1 MSDIKILEQRA
12 MEIRR
17 KYNELESNRGKEP
30 WDAVKLTRG
39 FKKDVADLLT
49 IIEQDIID
57 RKKLNHELGDCLWS
71 VLVIA
76 RKLDIDLERAFWT
89 TMGEIE
95 QRFKDGTA

>member
-17 KYNELESNRGKEP
+17 KYDELNRQKAGQV
-30 WDAVKLTRG
+30 WDAKRLAKG
-39 FKKDVADLLT
+39 FKKDVSDLMAIL
-49 IIEQDIID
+49 EEGSNDE
-57 RKKLNHELGDCLWS
+57 KKLSHELGDCLWS

>member
-12 MEIRR
+12 LEIRS
-17 KYNELESNRGKEP
+17 KYNQLERDQSKQP
-30 WDAVKLTRG
+30 WDALKLARG
-39 FKKDVADLLT
+39 FKKDVSEL
-49 IIEQDIID
+49 IEILEQSEPDP
-57 RKKLNHELGDCLWS
+57 KKISHELGDCLWG

-76 RKLDIDLERAFWT
+76 RKLDIDIERAFWT

>member
-12 MEIRR
+12 LEIRR
-17 KYNELESNRGKEP
+17 KYDALNRQKSGEV
-30 WDAVKLTRG
+30 WDAKKLAKG
-39 FKKDVADLLT
+39 FKKDVSDLIAILEEGAD
-49 IIEQDIID
+49 E
-57 RKKLNHELGDCLWS
+57 RKLNHELGDCLWS